1 MRAVIRRSQNMV
13 GVLRYLQGPGA
24 GGVHTNPHVL
34 AARGGAVERFVWSL
48 DGGVRVLSAADARV
62 IGYELDEPH
71 AVHGVPV
78 PWVDR
83 RRKGAAVARGCT
95 AAQAREVARVED
107 ASVWHC
113 SLTLDAG
120 ADPLGDDRW
129 ASIAEEFMREM
140 GFESSGAGVRWVA
153 IAHGLSV
160 HGEDHIH
167 VVASLVCEDGS
178 VVQLFR
184 APGPGRRPVGDGQR
198 CQHVV
203 KVLEDRYCGA
213 ATGRRGEGAGAV
225 R

>member
-1 MRAVIRRSQNMV
+1 M
-13 GVLRYLQGPGA
+13 
-24 GGVHTNPHVL
+24 
-34 AARGGAVERFVWSL
+34 
-48 DGGVRVLSAADARV
+48 
-62 IGYELDEPH
+62 
-71 AVHGVPV
+71 HGVPV

-120 ADPLGDDRW
+120 ADPLGDDLW
-129 ASIAEEFMREM
+129 ASIAEEFMRAM
-140 GFESSGAGVRWVA
+140 GFESAGAGVRWVA

-178 VVQLFR
+178 VAALFR

-203 KVLEDRYCGA
+203 KVLEDRYCVA